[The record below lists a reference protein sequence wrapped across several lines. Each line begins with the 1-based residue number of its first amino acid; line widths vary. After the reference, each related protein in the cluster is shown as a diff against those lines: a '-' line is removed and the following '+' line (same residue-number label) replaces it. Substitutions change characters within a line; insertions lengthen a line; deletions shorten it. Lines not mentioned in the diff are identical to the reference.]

1 MKLAQRISR
10 IEPSPTLAIDT
21 KAKQMQAQGLDV
33 LNFGA
38 GEPDFDTPVHV
49 KKAAIAAIEA
59 GKSKYTAVPGSPD
72 LIKAL
77 VAFLKR
83 DTGVEYQANQIITSN
98 GGKHS
103 LFNLSQVLFEEGDE
117 VIIPTPYWVS
127 YKDMVAYAG
136 AKPVFVESTD
146 QTGFRVSAEQ
156 IKNAITAK
164 TKALMINSPS
174 NPTGSAY
181 SREELRAIA
190 DVCGRANIFIISDE
204 IYDKI
209 TYDGFVQTSMISL
222 GPDVVEKTILVNG
235 ASKAFAMTGWRM
247 GFAAGPTEIIA
258 AMAKLQGQSTSNI
271 SSITQAACVEAFT
284 ATPTFLKDWVAE
296 YQKRR
301 NIIVDALNQIP
312 GISCYKPQGA
322 FYVFPNIAKILGR
335 KTPRGVELK
344 TSADFC
350 AHLLEDHLVACV
362 PGHAF
367 GAEGYLRISYA
378 TSQKIIED
386 GMKRIAKAVMMLV

>member
-10 IEPSPTLAIDT
+10 IDPSPTLAIDS
-21 KAKQMQAQGLDV
+21 KAKQMQAEGLDV

-38 GEPDFDTPVHV
+38 GEPDFDTPAHV

-77 VAFLKR
+77 VAALKR
-83 DTGVEYQANQIITSN
+83 DYGVEYRSDQIITSN

-127 YKDMVAYAG
+127 YKDMVKYAG
-136 AKPVFVESTD
+136 AKPVFVEATD
-146 QTGFRVSAEQ
+146 QMGFRVSAEQ
-156 IKNAITAK
+156 IKNAITPR
-164 TKALMINSPS
+164 TKALLINSPS

-190 DVCGRANIFIISDE
+190 DVCVRAGIYIISDE

-209 TYDGFVQTSMISL
+209 TYDGFVQTSMASL
-222 GPDVVEKTILVNG
+222 GPEVLAKTILVNG

-271 SSITQAACVEAFT
+271 SSITQGACVEAFT
-284 ATPTFLKDWVAE
+284 AAPTFLKDWVAE

-301 NIIVDALNQIP
+301 NFIVDSLNHIP

-322 FYVFPNIAKILGR
+322 FYVFPNISKILRR
-335 KTPRGVELK
+335 KTPKGVELK

-350 AHLLEDHLVACV
+350 AYLLADHLVACV

-378 TSQKIIED
+378 TSLKIIED
-386 GMKRIAKAVMMLV
+386 GMKRITKAVRELK